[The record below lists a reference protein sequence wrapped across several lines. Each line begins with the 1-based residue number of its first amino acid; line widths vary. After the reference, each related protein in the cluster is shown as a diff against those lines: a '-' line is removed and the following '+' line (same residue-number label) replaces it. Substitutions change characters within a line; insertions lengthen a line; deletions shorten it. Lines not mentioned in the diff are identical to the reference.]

1 MTGRAPATDPWTA
14 DPSIAGGSG
23 RVVTVVGASG
33 GLGASTLA
41 VALAVA
47 AARAGARSVAV
58 DAVLHGGGLDVTAGV
73 EHLPGLRW
81 PDLAGTRGAVDGR
94 ALRHGV
100 PRAAG
105 AAILSAGRG
114 GAGPPPAERLA
125 ATPELLARAVLALRE
140 WADVVV
146 VDLPAPHVDVPEGCS
161 TVVLLTGS
169 SARHLADATATREAL
184 APVAARTGLV
194 VRGSQRGGMPDSLAE
209 HLTLPLLAAWDDDRA
224 VVADA
229 ERGRVPGER
238 GRSRLARL
246 ASRLLGGV
254 TGVDAEVTADVT
266 TDVSADV
273 SARAT
278 PPVPSG
284 WPDPV
289 GPGR

>member
-1 MTGRAPATDPWTA
+1 MTGPAPATDPWIA
-14 DPSIAGGSG
+14 DPSAAASSG
-23 RVVTVVGASG
+23 RVVAVVGASG

-58 DAVLHGGGLDVTAGV
+58 DAVLRGGGLDVTAGV

-94 ALRHGV
+94 ALLHGV

-105 AAILSAGRG
+105 AAILSAGRAG
-114 GAGPPPAERLA
+114 GGPPPAEPRT
-125 ATPELLARAVLALRE
+125 ATPALLARAVLALRE

-146 VDLPAPHVDVPEGCS
+146 VDLPAPDVDVLGDCG

-169 SARHLADATATREAL
+169 SARHFADATAAREAL
-184 APVAARTGLV
+184 APVAERTGLV
-194 VRGSQRGGMPDSLAE
+194 VRGGRRGGMPDSLAE
-209 HLTLPLLAAWDDDRA
+209 HLTLPLLAAWGDDRA

-229 ERGRVPGER
+229 ERGWVPGER

-246 ASRLLGGV
+246 AARLLDGV
-254 TGVDAEVTADVT
+254 VGVSAEVTADVT
-266 TDVSADV
+266 TDVA
-273 SARAT
+273 AGAT
-278 PPVPSG
+278 PPAPSG
-284 WPDPV
+284 WPDLV